1 MERGTYT
8 GIVGWE
14 EGHTLVLLD
23 GKRDTHRYCW
33 MERGTHTGI
42 VGGKEGHVAGI
53 FGAGEGGGLGRF
65 SIHCSVERLLIHINH
80 SELFRHQ
87 RLTELTD

>member
-42 VGGKEGHVAGI
+42 VGGKDGHTQVLLEGKRDTWR
-53 FGAGEGGGLGRF
+53 EYLGRGKEEDWEDF
-65 SIHCSVERLLIHINH
+65 QFIV
-80 SELFRHQ
+80 Q
-87 RLTELTD
+87 